1 MSFSFNGRT
10 GIGLR
15 LNTFRKDLFYNTT
28 FTLK

>member
-15 LNTFRKDLFYNTT
+15 LNTFRKDLFYTS

>member
-10 GIGLR
+10 GIGLH
-15 LNTFRKDLFYNTT
+15 LNTFRKDHFYTS